1 MHTLKHYKMSLITRV
16 VSQVHDKSNK
26 WKENMEFMPNKPLI
40 QVNPK
45 QSAMLEFTQIGTK
58 KTQDYAKNPRKLAIK
73 SI

>member
-1 MHTLKHYKMSLITRV
+1 
-16 VSQVHDKSNK
+16 
-26 WKENMEFMPNKPLI
+26 MEFMPNKPLI